1 MILDPCAIQSLTRV
15 PFRARVSNTLGWLDG
30 RLSVSQ
36 FNDSPH
42 TWMITRCKM
51 ALERAASF
59 PPLRSSPLP
68 LQTGRGGGEACDTEN
83 SGVTRLG
90 GFMLVD
96 GRRDSICATP
106 IYAEGNPGATAAS
119 CAPLQPSCVQSPC
132 TVTRPHHPPVPPP
145 PHPPPPPPPHIH
157 PIPEGGLFPPAQCQ
171 RGDLRQR
178 VRSCLKDDEQYA
190 DGRSDLVQ
198 DQV

>member
-68 LQTGRGGGEACDTEN
+68 LQTGRGGGEACDTEFRCDTSWRLHAGGWAERQHLRYSHLCGRESRSN
-83 SGVTRLG
+83 SSV
-90 GFMLVD
+90 MLTQQQ
-96 GRRDSICATP
+96 R
-106 IYAEGNPGATAAS
+106 
-119 CAPLQPSCVQSPC
+119 
-132 TVTRPHHPPVPPP
+132 HVPPCN
-145 PHPPPPPPPHIH
+145 HHVCS
-157 PIPEGGLFPPAQCQ
+157 PPAQ
-171 RGDLRQR
+171 
-178 VRSCLKDDEQYA
+178 
-190 DGRSDLVQ
+190 
-198 DQV
+198 

>member
-68 LQTGRGGGEACDTEN
+68 LQTGRGGGEACDTEFRCDTSWRLHAGGWAERQHLRYSHLCGRESRSN
-83 SGVTRLG
+83 SSVMCPPATI
-90 GFMLVD
+90 M
-96 GRRDSICATP
+96 CAV
-106 IYAEGNPGATAAS
+106 
-119 CAPLQPSCVQSPC
+119 PLHSDPS
-132 TVTRPHHPPVPPP
+132 PPP
-145 PHPPPPPPPHIH
+145 PRTPPPPPPPPPPPTHTPH
-157 PIPEGGLFPPAQCQ
+157 PRGRPVPTCAMPARRSAAARPVVPQ
-171 RGDLRQR
+171 R
-178 VRSCLKDDEQYA
+178 
-190 DGRSDLVQ
+190 
-198 DQV
+198 

>member
-68 LQTGRGGGEACDTEN
+68 LQTGRGGGEACDTEFRCDTSWRLHAGGWAERQHLRYSHLCGRESRSN
-83 SGVTRLG
+83 SSVMCPPATI
-90 GFMLVD
+90 M
-96 GRRDSICATP
+96 CAV
-106 IYAEGNPGATAAS
+106 
-119 CAPLQPSCVQSPC
+119 PLHSDPS
-132 TVTRPHHPPVPPP
+132 PPP
-145 PHPPPPPPPHIH
+145 TRISPSPPPPPPHTHIH